1 VSSKPIGSLL
11 FAGPNGVGKTELA
24 KALASEMGVNFHRF
38 DMSEFSDKHLVSRF
52 TGDPP
57 GYVGYEEGRLLV
69 EGVKKHPHS
78 VILFDE
84 IEKAHGYIFTVFLQ
98 IMGNAVITDENP
110 P

>member
-1 VSSKPIGSLL
+1 VD
-11 FAGPNGVGKTELA
+11 V
-24 KALASEMGVNFHRF
+24 
-38 DMSEFSDKHLVSRF
+38 
-52 TGDPP
+52 
-57 GYVGYEEGRLLV
+57 
-69 EGVKKHPHS
+69 VKKHPHS

>member
-1 VSSKPIGSLL
+1 MSSKPIGSPL
-11 FAGPNGVGKTELA
+11 FAGSNGIGKTELA

-38 DMSEFSDKHLVSRF
+38 DMSEFRDKHLVSRF
-52 TGDPP
+52 TGVPP

-84 IEKAHGYIFTVFLQ
+84 IEKAHGYIFNVFLQ